1 MTEMVR
7 SILET
12 MSCLARPVLRA
23 LGCLTSPVA
32 DRLAWVIGTGLG
44 SGLAPL
50 APATVGALLAL
61 LIYAFL
67 PIGEDSTAL
76 YSLIGAGFL
85 LGVWA
90 TGTLTSSTEPDPQRA
105 VWDEFVGMW
114 ATCLFLPKTLPWLA
128 VAFLCFRV
136 MDIAKPWPIRKLE
149 RLPGGLGIMADD
161 LLAGLYGTA
170 ILNGF
175 RIASFG

>member
-1 MTEMVR
+1 MIGTVFK
-7 SILET
+7 S
-12 MSCLARPVLRA
+12 SVVQA
-23 LGCLTSPVA
+23 A

-50 APATVGALLAL
+50 APATAGALLAL
-61 LIYAFL
+61 LIYVFV
-67 PIGEDSTAL
+67 PIAEDSIAL

-90 TGTLTSSTEPDPQRA
+90 TGRLTSPTEHDPQRA

-114 ATCLFLPKTLPWLA
+114 TTCLFLPKTLPWMA

-136 MDIAKPWPIRKLE
+136 MDIGKPWPIRRLE

-161 LLAGLYGTA
+161 LLAGLYGAA
-170 ILNGF
+170 ILNSLRLAF
-175 RIASFG
+175 FN